1 MNRYSVAILGI
12 VLIIVA
18 GNKFNADSNITFLC
32 MVAFGLIAFASD
44 KKKN

>member
-1 MNRYSVAILGI
+1 MNRYSIAILGI

-32 MVAFGLIAFASD
+32 MVAFGLIALSG
-44 KKKN
+44 KKEG